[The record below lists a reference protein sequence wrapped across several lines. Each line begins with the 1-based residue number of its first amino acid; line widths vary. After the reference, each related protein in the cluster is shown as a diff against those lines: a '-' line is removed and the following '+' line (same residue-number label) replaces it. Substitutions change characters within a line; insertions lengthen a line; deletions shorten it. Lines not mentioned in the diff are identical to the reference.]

1 MDSSDRGDLAGFLE
15 AVGYGE
21 EPMGMFYTDREPSR
35 GYAPKPG
42 RLPSVEAEARKE
54 VDFREL
60 WRDFSCVIGQ
70 LWIARKRRAPAYFDR
85 ERFGCLGGAFF
96 LGFLKPQLDFIVH
109 YVSTG
114 IPGVIEGERYLPT
127 PQITRAFYKHLDPR
141 PAPRRFCVFKPLSQ
155 FDPDEEPELV
165 IFFARPET
173 ISGLHQ
179 LATFVTSDLEA
190 VQSPFGSG
198 CANMVTWPIKLLEQG
213 KLKAVLGGWDPSERR
228 FIKADE
234 ITFTVPYEMFLRMVE
249 QWPESFLTADAWSQ
263 VKKRILRSQKAWG
276 EGD

>member
-1 MDSSDRGDLAGFLE
+1 MNPEDRSDLAGFLE
-15 AVGYGE
+15 ALGYDE
-21 EPMGMFYTDREPSR
+21 EPMGVFYTDLEPAR

-54 VDFREL
+54 VDFRQL

-70 LWIARKRRAPAYFDR
+70 LWIARKRRGAAYFDR

-114 IPGVIEGERYLPT
+114 IPDVIEGERYLPS
-127 PQITRAFYKHLDPR
+127 PEVTRAFYEHLDPR

-155 FDPDEEPELV
+155 FAPDEKPELV

-190 VQSPFGSG
+190 VQSPFGAG
-198 CANMVTWPIKLLEQG
+198 CANMVTWPIKFLQQG

-228 FIKADE
+228 FVKADE
-234 ITFTVPYEMFLRMVE
+234 LTFTVPYEMFVLMLE
-249 QWPESFLTADAWSQ
+249 QWSQSFLTADAWSQ
-263 VKKRILRSQKAWG
+263 VKKRILRSKKAWG

>member
-1 MDSSDRGDLAGFLE
+1 MNPSDRSDLAGFLE
-15 AVGYGE
+15 ALGYDE
-21 EPMGMFYTDREPSR
+21 EPLGMFYTDREPAR

-54 VDFREL
+54 VDFRQL

-70 LWIARKRRAPAYFDR
+70 LWIARKKRAPAYFDR
-85 ERFGCLGGAFF
+85 ERFGCIGGAFF

-114 IPGVIEGERYLPT
+114 IPGVVEGERYLPT
-127 PQITRAFYKHLDPR
+127 PQITRAFYEHLDPR

-179 LATFVTSDLEA
+179 LATFVTGDLEA
-190 VQSPFGSG
+190 VHSPFGSG
-198 CANMVTWPIKLLEQG
+198 CANMVTWPIKFLEQG
-213 KLKAVLGGWDPSERR
+213 KLKAVIGGWDPSERR

-234 ITFTVPYEMFLRMVE
+234 ITFTVPYEMFVRMLE
-249 QWPESFLTADAWSQ
+249 QWPQSFLTADAWSQ

>member
-1 MDSSDRGDLAGFLE
+1 MNLSDRNDLAGFLE
-15 AVGYGE
+15 ALGYDE
-21 EPMGMFYTDREPSR
+21 EPMGMFYTDREPAR

-54 VDFREL
+54 VDFRQL

-70 LWIARKRRAPAYFDR
+70 LWVARKKRAAAYFDH

-96 LGFLKPQLDFIVH
+96 LGFLKPQLDFVVH

-114 IPGVIEGERYLPT
+114 IPGVVEGERYLPT
-127 PQITRAFYKHLDPR
+127 PQITRAFYEHLDPR

-190 VQSPFGSG
+190 VQSPFGAG
-198 CANMVTWPIKLLEQG
+198 CANMVTWPIKYLEQG

-234 ITFTVPYEMFLRMVE
+234 ITFTVPYEMFIRMLE
-249 QWPESFLTADAWSQ
+249 QWPQSFLTADAWSQ

>member
-1 MDSSDRGDLAGFLE
+1 MNPRDRSDLAGFLE
-15 AVGYGE
+15 ALGYDE
-21 EPMGMFYTDREPSR
+21 EPMGMFYTDREPAR

-54 VDFREL
+54 VDFQQL

-70 LWIARKRRAPAYFDR
+70 LWVARKKRAAAYFDH
-85 ERFGCLGGAFF
+85 EQFGCIGGAFF

-114 IPGVIEGERYLPT
+114 IPGVVEGERYLPT
-127 PQITRAFYKHLDPR
+127 PQITRAFYEHLDPR

-179 LATFVTSDLEA
+179 LATFVTGDLEA
-190 VQSPFGSG
+190 VQSPFGAG
-198 CANMVTWPIKLLEQG
+198 CANMVTWPIKYLEQG

-234 ITFTVPYEMFLRMVE
+234 ITFTVPYEMFLRMLD
-249 QWPESFLTADAWSQ
+249 QWPQSFLTADAWSQ

>member
-1 MDSSDRGDLAGFLE
+1 MNPSDRSDLAGFLE
-15 AVGYGE
+15 ALGYDE
-21 EPMGMFYTDREPSR
+21 EPMGMFYTDREPAR

-42 RLPSVEAEARKE
+42 RLPSVEVEARKE
-54 VDFREL
+54 VDFQGL

-70 LWIARKRRAPAYFDR
+70 LWIARKRRGAAYFDH

-114 IPGVIEGERYLPT
+114 IPGVIEGERYLPS
-127 PQITRAFYKHLDPR
+127 PEVTRAFYEHLDPR

-155 FDPDEEPELV
+155 FAPDEKPELV

-190 VQSPFGSG
+190 VQSPFGAG
-198 CANMVTWPIKLLEQG
+198 CANMVTWPIKFLQQG

-228 FIKADE
+228 FVKADE
-234 ITFTVPYEMFLRMVE
+234 LTFTVPYEMFVRMLE
-249 QWPESFLTADAWSQ
+249 QWPQSFLTADAWSQ
-263 VKKRILRSQKAWG
+263 VKKRILRSKKAWG